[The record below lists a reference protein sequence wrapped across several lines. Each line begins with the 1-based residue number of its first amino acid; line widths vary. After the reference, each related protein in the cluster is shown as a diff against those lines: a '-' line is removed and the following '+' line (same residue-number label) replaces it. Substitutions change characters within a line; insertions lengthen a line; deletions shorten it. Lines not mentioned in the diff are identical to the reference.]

1 MAGEEGSG
9 AEDASSMNAHRLVQY
24 FFLDVASALESQQG
38 ANNAGPTWADVN
50 SVDHLRCGSKW
61 SELISESLI
70 KFPSAF
76 GVPPSVIKLTQA
88 FWLLDHREFE
98 DAMAM
103 LLDPLVVPADIT
115 LAQHRSILMAFLAQ
129 GQPHLALK
137 YTQIRKPPQKDPF
150 DIQLHSSVL
159 LANGKVHEAFQYQ
172 RQNKVLNLQS
182 SSVLSSF
189 YSKAERLGKLDSI
202 LQVCGQ

>member
-1 MAGEEGSG
+1 MKIHIS
-9 AEDASSMNAHRLVQY
+9 
-24 FFLDVASALESQQG
+24 
-38 ANNAGPTWADVN
+38 
-50 SVDHLRCGSKW
+50 DHTCKSH
-61 SELISESLI
+61 
-70 KFPSAF
+70 P
-76 GVPPSVIKLTQA
+76 
-88 FWLLDHREFE
+88 
-98 DAMAM
+98 
-103 LLDPLVVPADIT
+103 

-129 GQPHLALK
+129 DQPQLALK

-202 LQVCGQ
+202 LQVCGQSNSILSC